1 MKEVTKRKI
10 IEVASQLF
18 AKYGFHKTSVD
29 QIAKTARKAKGSLYY
44 HFASKEELFTEVV
57 SQEFAKVREA
67 IIKVVENNKL
77 NPIEKLKRFLYTRN
91 QMLAR
96 SGNYH
101 ETLRADLF
109 ERFEFLDKVRQEHDE
124 WEKSQLEKILNE
136 GIVKG
141 YYINLGDVKMVVDVF
156 YLVLKGLEIPFFIQ
170 KLYLTLGSKV
180 DDLVGIMLRGI
191 SANPQ
196 DMIKRR
202 EENRRNG

>member
-77 NPIEKLKRFLYTRN
+77 NPVEKLKRFLYTRN

>member
-1 MKEVTKRKI
+1 MKEVTRRKI
-10 IEVASQLF
+10 VEVASQLF

-29 QIAKTARKAKGSLYY
+29 EIAKTARKAKGSLYY

-67 IIKVVENNKL
+67 IIKVVDNDKL
-77 NPIEKLKRFLYTRN
+77 NPVEKLRRFLYTRN
-91 QMLAR
+91 QILAR

-109 ERFEFLDKVRQEHDE
+109 ERFEFLDQVRQEHDE

-136 GIVKG
+136 GIEKG
-141 YYINLGDVKMVVDVF
+141 YFIDFGDVRVVVDVF

-170 KLYLTLGSKV
+170 KLYLTLGSNV
-180 DDLVGIMLRGI
+180 NDLVGIMLRGI

-196 DMIKRR
+196 VMSKMT
-202 EENRRNG
+202 GKKQQ

>member
-44 HFASKEELFTEVV
+44 HFKSKEELFTEVV

-67 IIKVVENNKL
+67 IKKVVDNNKL

-91 QMLAR
+91 QILAR

-109 ERFEFLDKVRQEHDE
+109 EHFEFLDKVRQEHDE
-124 WEKSQLEKILNE
+124 WEKRQLEKILNE
-136 GIVKG
+136 GIEKG
-141 YYINLGDVKMVVDVF
+141 YYIDFGDVRMVVDVF

-170 KLYLTLGSKV
+170 KLYLTLGSNV
-180 DDLVGIMLRGI
+180 NDLVGIMLRGI

-196 DMIKRR
+196 DMIK
-202 EENRRNG
+202 